1 MAEQNQIKGEILM
14 EWTFPEF
21 VRHER
26 SRGWYIAYIVF
37 TLAMFALALRIENY
51 TFFAVLF
58 LASLILLIRLRRT
71 PPDIHFA
78 IREEGVEVGSG
89 FYPWREFKDFWI
101 IYRPPEVKKVYLHF
115 TSSIRPDL
123 DVALESQNPLVV
135 RQFLNEHLIENK
147 AKEEEPLSDQ
157 LTRFFKI

>member
-1 MAEQNQIKGEILM
+1 M

-26 SRGWYIAYIVF
+26 SRAWYVSYIVF
-37 TLAMFALALRIENY
+37 TLAMFAVSLWMENY

-71 PPDIHFA
+71 PPAIHFA
-78 IREEGVEVGSG
+78 IHEEGVGVGSS

-115 TSSIRPDL
+115 TSAIRPDL
-123 DVALESQNPLVV
+123 DISLEDQNPLVI
-135 RQFLNEHLIENK
+135 RQYLNEHLIENK
-147 AKEEEPLSDQ
+147 TKEEEPLSDQ